1 MRVWILGAILA
12 LLVCVQQVRAHPP
25 KTTFE
30 VDQIEIQQI
39 FRDACRISEYECS
52 GVDTPVVRRSDQL
65 NPMHVYGLY
74 AGGNILW
81 INNQVI
87 ASRRTLT
94 MFHEVIHYL
103 QFNVG
108 KLNPDLMGEIASCVV
123 EHEAMELTNKYAIE
137 SNMLFYVRQLDE
149 WQETYGC

>member
-12 LLVCVQQVRAHPP
+12 LLVCVQQVLAYPP

-52 GVDTPVVRRSDQL
+52 GVDTPVVRRSNQL
-65 NPMHVYGLY
+65 DPMHVYGLY

-81 INNQVI
+81 INHDL
-87 ASRRTLT
+87 ASRRALT

-108 KLNPDLMGEIASCVV
+108 KLNPDLIGEIAICVI
-123 EHEAMELTNKYAIE
+123 EREAMELTNKYALE
-137 SNMLFYVRQLDE
+137 SNMIYYVRQLDE

>member
-12 LLVCVQQVRAHPP
+12 LLVCVQQVRAYPP

-52 GVDTPVVRRSDQL
+52 GIEIPVVRRSNQL

-87 ASRRTLT
+87 ASRRALT

-108 KLNPDLMGEIASCVV
+108 KLNPDLMGDIASCVV
-123 EHEAMELTNKYAIE
+123 EREAMELTNKYALE
-137 SNMLFYVRQLDE
+137 SNMIYYVRQLDE